1 MREFLGVILLISAL
15 LITLCG
21 CAEYQYG
28 GNYFFPA
35 YPYEYADP
43 YDNYYYYNSY
53 YYSYPYYYRFPPPA
67 LPPEEG
73 GREFRYGES
82 EDKGKKEVK

>member
-1 MREFLGVILLISAL
+1 MKESLKVFLLIVVL

-28 GNYFFPA
+28 GNYFFPP

-43 YDNYYYYNSY
+43 YNNYYYYNSY
-53 YYSYPYYYRFPPPA
+53 YYSPYYYRFPPPP

-73 GREFRYGES
+73 GKEFRYGER
-82 EDKGKKEVK
+82 EGKGREEVK